1 MAAAPALAAA
11 GRPVRL
17 GGPIYLKSTDP
28 RELAR
33 EHRRLGYSAAYC
45 PGIKIDDA
53 KATRD
58 AYAAENVVIAE
69 VGAWKNMLDPDDEVR
84 KANVAYV
91 IERLALAE
99 AVGARCCVDIAG
111 SYNPKVWYGPHPK
124 NLSKEFFDATVEN
137 CRKVIDQVKPTKT
150 TFSIE
155 MMGWAIPDGPDSYV
169 SLIKAVDRKAFSVHM
184 DICNGINSPERFYR
198 NREYIEDCFK
208 KLGRWITSCH
218 AKDLQWLFTN
228 HRIAAHPREHVLDG
242 LFRFAQVLG
251 VHEKTLRWDIP
262 IPEAARTFAQQ
273 HLPGEQATLI
283 ISPCSSA
290 RLRNWRNWSA
300 QRYAQVVD
308 YAVERHGM
316 RVLLTGGPTPL
327 EREVGAQIMQQA
339 RHAPH
344 NLIGQTNLKQLLAL
358 LQLGTVLISPDSGPA
373 HMATCVGTPVIGLY
387 ATSNPLRT
395 GPYLSQ
401 RWVVSKYSEA
411 LGADG
416 KSVDAVSWG
425 RRVRS
430 PDAMDLITVAEVIAK
445 LDELM
450 RSR

>member
-1 MAAAPALAAA
+1 MPLPFITRPGHLCVLRLSAIGDVCHTLAVVRSIQSHWPQTKITWIIGALEAS
-11 GRPVRL
+11 L
-17 GGPIYLKSTDP
+17 
-28 RELAR
+28 LADI
-33 EHRRLGYSAAYC
+33 
-45 PGIKIDDA
+45 PGIEFIIFDK
-53 KATRD
+53 KKGW
-58 AYAAENVVIAE
+58 AAFA
-69 VGAWKNMLDPDDEVR
+69 
-84 KANVAYV
+84 
-91 IERLALAE
+91 ALRRALH
-99 AVGARCCVDIAG
+99 GRR
-111 SYNPKVWYGPHPK
+111 
-124 NLSKEFFDATVEN
+124 FDALL
-137 CRKVIDQVKPTKT
+137 DMQV
-150 TFSIE
+150 
-155 MMGWAIPDGPDSYV
+155 ALRA
-169 SLIKAVDRKAFSVHM
+169 SLASLLISSPLRIGFDRA
-184 DICNGINSPERFYR
+184 R
-198 NREYIEDCFK
+198 
-208 KLGRWITSCH
+208 

-316 RVLLTGGPTPL
+316 RVLLTGGPTTL
-327 EREVGAQIMQQA
+327 EREVGAQVVQQA

-411 LGADG
+411 LHGDG
-416 KSVDAVSWG
+416 KSEDAVSWG